1 MRTANKERALAILS
15 PLAVVAL
22 WQFASNMGWT
32 NQRYVPSPLA
42 IAQAGWDLALS
53 GRLAIDIGA
62 SLRRLAIGFVLG
74 AVPGILL
81 GMIMGL
87 NRWVRAAIDPLI
99 AALYPIPK
107 IAILPLL
114 MLAFGLG
121 DASKVAVVAMSVLF
135 LTIINTTTGVVQLD
149 RIYFEVARNYGT
161 PWYKLFTRVIL
172 PGALPS
178 IFVGLRY
185 SLGIMWL
192 TLIVA
197 ETISAS
203 SGLGYMAMEARE
215 FMLVDVVVLAILIY
229 AALGK
234 VADGTVRLLERVCL
248 SWPPAFA
255 DPRGAQ

>member
-32 NQRYVPSPLA
+32 NQRYVPSPFA

-53 GRLAIDIGA
+53 GRLASDIGA

-135 LTIINTTTGVVQLD
+135 LTVINTTTGVVQLD

-172 PGALPS
+172 PGALPVIFAGLRIS
-178 IFVGLRY
+178 LGVSLVVLVGAEFVASDAGIGYLIWASWQTLVVENMFVGIIVITV
-185 SLGIMWL
+185 LGVL
-192 TLIVA
+192 STLFLHEV
-197 ETISAS
+197 E
-203 SGLGYMAMEARE
+203 
-215 FMLVDVVVLAILIY
+215 
-229 AALGK
+229 
-234 VADGTVRLLERVCL
+234 RLLVPWRR
-248 SWPPAFA
+248 
-255 DPRGAQ
+255 D

>member
-1 MRTANKERALAILS
+1 MRAANKERALTILS

-22 WQFASNMGWT
+22 WQFASDMGWT

-62 SLRRLAIGFVLG
+62 SLRRLVIGFVLG

-87 NRWVRAAIDPLI
+87 NRWVRAAIDPLV

-172 PGALPS
+172 PGALPVIFAGLRIS
-178 IFVGLRY
+178 LGVSLVVLVGSEFVTSDAGIGYLIWVSWQTLVVENMFVGIIVITV
-185 SLGIMWL
+185 LGVL
-192 TLIVA
+192 STLFLHEV
-197 ETISAS
+197 E
-203 SGLGYMAMEARE
+203 
-215 FMLVDVVVLAILIY
+215 
-229 AALGK
+229 
-234 VADGTVRLLERVCL
+234 RLLVPWRR
-248 SWPPAFA
+248 
-255 DPRGAQ
+255 D

>member
-1 MRTANKERALAILS
+1 MRAANKERALAILS

-22 WQFASNMGWT
+22 WQLASNMGWT
-32 NQRYVPSPLA
+32 NQRYVPSPLD

-62 SLRRLAIGFVLG
+62 SLRRLVIGFVLG

-81 GMIMGL
+81 GMVMGL
-87 NRWVRAAIDPLI
+87 NRWVRAAIDPLV

-135 LTIINTTTGVVQLD
+135 LTVINTTTGVVQLD

-161 PWYKLFTRVIL
+161 PWHKLFTRVIL
-172 PGALPS
+172 PGALPVIFAGLRIS
-178 IFVGLRY
+178 LGVSLVVLVGAEFVASDAGIGYLIWVSWQTLVVENMFVGIIVITI
-185 SLGIMWL
+185 LGVL
-192 TLIVA
+192 STLFLHEV
-197 ETISAS
+197 E
-203 SGLGYMAMEARE
+203 
-215 FMLVDVVVLAILIY
+215 
-229 AALGK
+229 
-234 VADGTVRLLERVCL
+234 RLLVPWRR
-248 SWPPAFA
+248 
-255 DPRGAQ
+255 D

>member
-121 DASKVAVVAMSVLF
+121 DASKVAAVAMSVLF
-135 LTIINTTTGVVQLD
+135 LTVINTTTGVVQLD

-172 PGALPS
+172 PGALPVIFAGLRIS
-178 IFVGLRY
+178 LGVSLVVLVGAEFVASDAGIGYLIWASWQTLVVENMFVGIIVITV
-185 SLGIMWL
+185 LGVL
-192 TLIVA
+192 STLFLHEV
-197 ETISAS
+197 E
-203 SGLGYMAMEARE
+203 
-215 FMLVDVVVLAILIY
+215 
-229 AALGK
+229 
-234 VADGTVRLLERVCL
+234 RLLVPWRR
-248 SWPPAFA
+248 
-255 DPRGAQ
+255 D

>member
-1 MRTANKERALAILS
+1 MRAANKERALAILS

-62 SLRRLAIGFVLG
+62 SLRRLVIGFVLG

-81 GMIMGL
+81 GMVMGL
-87 NRWVRAAIDPLI
+87 NRWVRAAIDPLV

-172 PGALPS
+172 PGALPVIFAGLRIS
-178 IFVGLRY
+178 LGVSLVVLVGAEFVASDAGIGYLIWVSWQTLVVENMFVGIIVITI
-185 SLGIMWL
+185 LGVL
-192 TLIVA
+192 STLFLHEV
-197 ETISAS
+197 E
-203 SGLGYMAMEARE
+203 
-215 FMLVDVVVLAILIY
+215 
-229 AALGK
+229 
-234 VADGTVRLLERVCL
+234 RLLVPWRR
-248 SWPPAFA
+248 
-255 DPRGAQ
+255 D